1 MGRRRTTR
9 SRTRTVRLTPTERV
23 LFILGASV
31 YVVGL
36 FGGVGLLPMPLST
49 AVTLLAIGG
58 GLQLAMTLLLIF

>member
-1 MGRRRTTR
+1 MARRRTDR
-9 SRTRTVRLTPTERV
+9 SRTSVRLTPTERV
-23 LFILGASV
+23 LFILGAVV

-58 GLQLAMTLLLIF
+58 GLQLAMTLLWIF

>member
-1 MGRRRTTR
+1 
-9 SRTRTVRLTPTERV
+9 VRLTPTERV

-36 FGGVGLLPMPLST
+36 FGGVGLLPMPLSK

>member
-1 MGRRRTTR
+1 MARRRTDR
-9 SRTRTVRLTPTERV
+9 SRTSVRLTPTERV
-23 LFILGASV
+23 LFILGAVV

>member
-1 MGRRRTTR
+1 MARRRTDR
-9 SRTRTVRLTPTERV
+9 SRTSSARLTPTERV
-23 LFILGASV
+23 LFILGAVV

-36 FGGVGLLPMPLST
+36 FGGANLLPMSLST